1 MADNQNLV
9 SQLSSEKTEFKREI
23 TLFGGV
29 SILGGIMI
37 GGGIFYLGSYVLQR
51 AGFSL
56 GLSLLCWFAGGV
68 ISLLGG
74 LCFAELGAMIPK
86 AGGVTVYLNTAYHP
100 LVGFISG
107 FNSWLLTGPASLA
120 AGAVALTA
128 MFGLGG
134 VAAQIAASA
143 ILIAFTA

>member
-56 GLSLLCWFAGGV
+56 GLSLLCC
-68 ISLLGG
+68 SR
-74 LCFAELGAMIPK
+74 
-86 AGGVTVYLNTAYHP
+86 
-100 LVGFISG
+100 
-107 FNSWLLTGPASLA
+107 
-120 AGAVALTA
+120 
-128 MFGLGG
+128 
-134 VAAQIAASA
+134 AASSRCWA
-143 ILIAFTA
+143 ACVSPSSAR